1 MTPGEARKATVERIQ
16 EYLKYALQT
25 VTQQIA
31 QAIQMALSKCAMVG
45 VVGHSRLLARR
56 LDVPTCAA
64 CDRPLINR
72 RNPYRGP
79 EPPDAP
85 REDVSRP
92 ESSLAFAV
100 PSGEMDRVQFRGA
113 TRQERV
119 DPLYAKQRDYQ
130 RENVRHKKE
139 RSDDAAHRPRTV
151 VRGGFRMPQGL
162 GLSEEQAKY
171 SWNVLS
177 NYGNMLSPSVMVTS
191 SGKEGLLTR
200 RTPSGGPL
208 AGPGPR
214 IMM

>member
-1 MTPGEARKATVERIQ
+1 MELVGEEIAKRHPDAGSLRLEARRK
-16 EYLKYALQT
+16 
-25 VTQQIA
+25 VTQKIA
-31 QAIQMALSKCAMVG
+31 QAIEMSLSKCDMVG

-162 GLSEEQAKY
+162 GLSEEIQQR
-171 SWNVLS
+171 
-177 NYGNMLSPSVMVTS
+177 MSPNTIEVQRSVDKVDEQDPMMQ
-191 SGKEGLLTR
+191 L
-200 RTPSGGPL
+200 PSIPGGSTHTL
-208 AGPGPR
+208 HTQSR
-214 IMM
+214 